1 MQASF
6 FLSELGD
13 YFSDCDHSTPL
24 FQCDT
29 PKCIRSG
36 RWKPSHWCKTPIT
49 TFKNIKQYPSVDSF
63 IQATIKRKK
72 KEREAS
78 LSWQIALSVAW
89 KWSVASLFISVF
101 TQQSSSG
108 SVFSLP
114 IVFIWLLSSQ
124 HKISHGDLIFAISE
138 YLHVNESLQIIIYRN
153 EKYFLTLCLH
163 LSTTPYAPTGTER
176 RTHTIIKEIR
186 GDTFH
191 YLNYGAAS

>member
-1 MQASF
+1 MRI
-6 FLSELGD
+6 
-13 YFSDCDHSTPL
+13 
-24 FQCDT
+24 
-29 PKCIRSG
+29 KSG

-49 TFKNIKQYPSVDSF
+49 TFQNIKQYPSVDSS
-63 IQATIKRKK
+63 IQATVKRKK
-72 KEREAS
+72 KERETS
-78 LSWQIALSVAW
+78 FNWQIAFSVTW
-89 KWSVASLFISVF
+89 KWSVASRFNSVF
-101 TQQSSSG
+101 TQQSSSA

-124 HKISHGDLIFAISE
+124 HKLSHRDLIFAISE
-138 YLHVNESLQIIIYRN
+138 YFHVNGGLHIIIYRN

-176 RTHTIIKEIR
+176 RTHTIIKEIH